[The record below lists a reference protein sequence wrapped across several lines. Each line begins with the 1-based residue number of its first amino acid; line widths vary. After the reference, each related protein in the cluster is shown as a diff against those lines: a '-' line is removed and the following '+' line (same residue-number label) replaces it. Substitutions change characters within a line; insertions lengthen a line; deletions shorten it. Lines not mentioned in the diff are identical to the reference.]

1 MTLGDTGMKT
11 IAVAVVVAALALLAG
26 CEEPPTYEPP
36 AQTPRT
42 THVADPTPAAAAFE
56 RGKQLYDKRES
67 KEAVGF
73 FETAARQDPKN
84 SLYHHW
90 LGWAYYNLDRHDEA
104 LAKFQIANNLKD
116 DPNNLAGQGW
126 VHMDREDFESARR
139 CFSEWCKREPTK
151 PEPYVALGRAY
162 IALQRYRDAC
172 VQFGIAN
179 GFQENADHYVWLGWA
194 TKMDGR
200 PREAIE
206 HFRKA
211 DRIKTSLSAQDGIG
225 TCLLELGQYESAFA
239 AFARAWELAGDDH
252 TARNGIQLSMANCH
266 VRRGNYRSAQDL
278 LGQRPCVGMQI
289 GKSDRGI
296 RVISVWKGW
305 PADMADIQ
313 AGDVLVEFGGRP
325 LAQVPTTEFLANIL
339 GKSQFGATV
348 PVKVLRGG
356 SILEKKLQMGIT
368 ADMGTA
374 KAEAA
379 AAPAPAVAP
388 ATRWAVVV
396 GISTYQFTGQGGLT
410 DLPFA
415 QDDATQFA
423 AHLRQAGWSA
433 DHIKCLTNAEATE
446 RNIRIALESWL
457 TKARSGDTILL
468 FWAGHGYPDP
478 DDPEKVYF
486 ACYDTDIR
494 VPATGY
500 RMDQIR
506 RAIEERQAR
515 NVVIIADTCHAGK
528 LITRGDRGVSVV
540 STVRTM
546 EKQNAVP
553 KGWVFMVSADA
564 DRQAVEHSSWRNGA
578 FTHCLLDGLGGKADG
593 FQSVGRKDGRVTLG
607 ELRAYLTST
616 MPEETQRVL
625 GAAKHPLITTSSG
638 DPSIWDLTLQAE

>member
-1 MTLGDTGMKT
+1 
-11 IAVAVVVAALALLAG
+11 
-26 CEEPPTYEPP
+26 
-36 AQTPRT
+36 
-42 THVADPTPAAAAFE
+42 
-56 RGKQLYDKRES
+56 
-67 KEAVGF
+67 
-73 FETAARQDPKN
+73 
-84 SLYHHW
+84 
-90 LGWAYYNLDRHDEA
+90 
-104 LAKFQIANNLKD
+104 
-116 DPNNLAGQGW
+116 
-126 VHMDREDFESARR
+126 
-139 CFSEWCKREPTK
+139 
-151 PEPYVALGRAY
+151 
-162 IALQRYRDAC
+162 
-172 VQFGIAN
+172 
-179 GFQENADHYVWLGWA
+179 
-194 TKMDGR
+194 
-200 PREAIE
+200 
-206 HFRKA
+206 
-211 DRIKTSLSAQDGIG
+211 
-225 TCLLELGQYESAFA
+225 
-239 AFARAWELAGDDH
+239 
-252 TARNGIQLSMANCH
+252 
-266 VRRGNYRSAQDL
+266 
-278 LGQRPCVGMQI
+278 
-289 GKSDRGI
+289 
-296 RVISVWKGW
+296 
-305 PADMADIQ
+305 
-313 AGDVLVEFGGRP
+313 
-325 LAQVPTTEFLANIL
+325 
-339 GKSQFGATV
+339 
-348 PVKVLRGG
+348 
-356 SILEKKLQMGIT
+356 
-368 ADMGTA
+368 MGTA

-379 AAPAPAVAP
+379 AAPATAVAP